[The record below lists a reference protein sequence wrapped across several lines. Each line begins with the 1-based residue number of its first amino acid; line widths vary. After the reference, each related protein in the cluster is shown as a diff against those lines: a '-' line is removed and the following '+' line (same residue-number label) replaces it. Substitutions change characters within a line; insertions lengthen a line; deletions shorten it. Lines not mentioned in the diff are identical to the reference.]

1 MKATSHPYLLQLL
14 QKHRKLL
21 LKIQKAKLIGSFY
34 TNSEKRQRHL
44 LQLLQRYKIR
54 LDGLIHAK
62 VAFSSLSLGLMAIAG
77 SPANAQSFTFN
88 PIEAPFGLTDIGLF
102 SAPTFVDIDGDGDFD
117 SFVGESNG
125 TTKFFQNTGSFTDP
139 AFSLSVATTPYGITD
154 VGNFSA
160 PTFIDIDSDGDFDVF
175 IGNIDGEISF
185 FENIGTKN
193 APSFSLSTSAAPFG
207 LSDIGDY
214 ASPTFADIDGD
225 GDFDAF
231 VGKNDGN
238 IYFFENTG
246 SINTPAFA
254 APITNSPFGLAD
266 VGVIAT
272 PSFIDIDHDG
282 DLDAFIGSN
291 NGKTKFFLN
300 VGNSSSPLF
309 SPSSDNTPYGLSA
322 NGSQARPTF
331 VDIDGDGD
339 LDAFIGE
346 FQGNINFFAGTN
358 GTANLINNGQLGL
371 TDIGYNSAPTFVDID
386 GDGDF
391 DAFVGEE
398 DGNINF
404 FENTGSSFAPAFSL
418 SATTLPFGL
427 SDVGVNAT
435 PTFVDIDGDGDFDAF
450 VGEEDGNINFFL
462 NGGSSNAANFYLSVT
477 SPTSFGLSDVGDD
490 STPTFVDIDGD
501 GDFDAFV
508 GEKDGNISFFCK
520 LWIFYRTCF

>member
-54 LDGLIHAK
+54 LDGLIHAN

-160 PTFIDIDSDGDFDVF
+160 PTFIDIDGDGDFDVF
-175 IGNIDGEISF
+175 VGNIDGEISF

-193 APSFSLSTSAAPFG
+193 VPVFNSSTSASPFG

-231 VGKNDGN
+231 IGTSLGTTH
-238 IYFFENTG
+238 FFLNTG
-246 SINTPAFA
+246 SINMPAFA

-309 SPSSDNTPYGLSA
+309 SPSSDNTPFGLSA

-346 FQGNINFFAGTN
+346 FQGNINFFAGTDGAAQFYRN
-358 GTANLINNGQLGL
+358 DTLGL
-371 TDIGYNSAPTFVDID
+371 TDVGHHSTPTFVDIDGDGDFDAFVGESTGNINFFENSGSSSSSELNFTRSTSSAPLGLSDIGSNSAPTFVDID

-391 DAFVGEE
+391 DAFVGE
-398 DGNINF
+398 
-404 FENTGSSFAPAFSL
+404 
-418 SATTLPFGL
+418 
-427 SDVGVNAT
+427 
-435 PTFVDIDGDGDFDAF
+435 
-450 VGEEDGNINFFL
+450 
-462 NGGSSNAANFYLSVT
+462 
-477 SPTSFGLSDVGDD
+477 
-490 STPTFVDIDGD
+490 
-501 GDFDAFV
+501 
-508 GEKDGNISFFCK
+508 K
-520 LWIFYRTCF
+520 